1 MLVVRESKGNP
12 TDWLRRRAHDSER
25 EEIERDNQA
34 KLVCYQIGRTRV

>member
-25 EEIERDNQA
+25 EEIEIT
-34 KLVCYQIGRTRV
+34 KPS